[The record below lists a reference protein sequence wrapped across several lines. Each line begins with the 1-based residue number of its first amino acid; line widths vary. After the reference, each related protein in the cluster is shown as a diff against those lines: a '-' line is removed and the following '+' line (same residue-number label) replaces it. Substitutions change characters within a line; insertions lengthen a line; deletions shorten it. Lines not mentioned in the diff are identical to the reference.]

1 MCVEEKEG
9 FIQNSE
15 LSTKYF
21 VIYVDYFWFHIARK
35 FKVLDSFAVSISK

>member
-1 MCVEEKEG
+1 MEEKEG

-21 VIYVDYFWFHIARK
+21 VINVDYTLFLFARK
-35 FKVLDSFAVSISK
+35 FKVLDSFAESISK

>member
-1 MCVEEKEG
+1 MEEKEG

-21 VIYVDYFWFHIARK
+21 LINVDYF
-35 FKVLDSFAVSISK
+35 